1 MVLQERLH
9 AMMMH
14 IAHRT
19 CASIQIVRSRVT
31 CWLVLAD
38 LSAVLVLFLR
48 WLLHAPA
55 LDLHSLE
62 HYVGHKHAFSDPRRL
77 VQFIKI
83 HR

>member
-1 MVLQERLH
+1 MVLQEMLH

-31 CWLVLAD
+31 FWLLFPD
-38 LSAVLVLFLR
+38 LFAVLVVVLL
-48 WLLHAPA
+48 LLHAPA